1 MHFCYQYVQYSK
13 LKRIIKRNK
22 FIADRDE
29 ASADAESNINSRKGS
44 SPALANS
51 QSALNRN
58 TYGDYY
64 SLLQTV
70 QSNTLNSD
78 GPIVLQPDDESDF
91 FKVILSE
98 MEKVNKFFV
107 G

>member
-1 MHFCYQYVQYSK
+1 LHFVQQYVQYSK

-22 FIADRDE
+22 FIADRDIE
-29 ASADAESNINSRKGS
+29 ASADAESNINGRKGS
-44 SPALANS
+44 SPVNS
-51 QSALNRN
+51 QSALNKN
-58 TYGDYY
+58 THGDYSSILQSSNLISSDRIA
-64 SLLQTV
+64 SL
-70 QSNTLNSD
+70 
-78 GPIVLQPDDESDF
+78 PDDESDF